1 MRPTFKLA
9 LPAQQFLTEY
19 WQKKPLVMRQVA
31 SGLGHP
37 DADTLSGLSLES
49 DVDSRLIT
57 GHGDGPWN
65 LQHGPFD
72 ENDFRVLPR
81 ENWTLLVQSVDCFL
95 TEVSMLLDHFSFLP
109 AWRLED
115 IMISYAS
122 RGGSVGPHFDRYDV
136 FLMQAK
142 GQRRWKIGDHCDPHT
157 PLQENDQLKLIN
169 NMKVRDEY
177 VLGPGDVL
185 YLPPGVA
192 HWGIAEDSDCIT
204 WSVGFRAPSPVD
216 ILGRL
221 ADQAAESGGDT
232 LFTDP
237 DRTVPSD
244 AASLQPADIE
254 ALTRQA
260 FRALTPD
267 IQRRALA
274 ELLSEPNCPAGL
286 DFDVDHDHIAAAS
299 PDALLVRHGA
309 TRLILDDQGDAWLNG
324 NHWPLTEAA
333 KPLIRLL
340 AGQRLYTEAELQ
352 PVTHDDGQDLLDEWI
367 EAGYFAYL
375 DFSTD
380 E

>member
-9 LPAQQFLTEY
+9 LPAQQFLAEY
-19 WQKKPLVMRQVA
+19 WQKKPLVMRQAA
-31 SGLGHP
+31 SGLDHP
-37 DADTLSGLSLES
+37 DADTLSGLALES
-49 DVDSRLIT
+49 EVESRLIT

-95 TEVSMLLDHFSFLP
+95 TEVSTLLDHFNFLP

-136 FLMQAK
+136 FLIQAS

-157 PLQENDQLKLIN
+157 PLQDNDQLKLIS
-169 NMKVRDEY
+169 NMPVRDEY
-177 VLGPGDVL
+177 VLSPGDVL

-192 HWGIAEDSDCIT
+192 HWGIAEDNDCIT

-221 ADQAAESGGDT
+221 ADQAAESCGDT
-232 LFTDP
+232 LFTDAN
-237 DRTVPSD
+237 RAVPTN
-244 AASLQPADIE
+244 AEALQPTDIE

-260 FRALTPD
+260 FKALTPD

-274 ELLSEPNCPAGL
+274 ELLSEPSCLAGL
-286 DFDVDHDHIAAAS
+286 DFDVDHDHIAAIS

-333 KPLIRLL
+333 KPLARLL
-340 AGQRLYTEAELQ
+340 AGQRLYTEAALQ
-352 PVTHDDGQDLLDEWI
+352 PVTQDDGQDLLDEWI

-375 DFSTD
+375 DFSND

>member
-31 SGLGHP
+31 SGLDHP

-177 VLGPGDVL
+177 VLSPGDVL

-244 AASLQPADIE
+244 AASLQPGDIE

-274 ELLSEPNCPAGL
+274 ELLSEPSCPSGL

>member
-9 LPAQQFLTEY
+9 LPAQQCLAEY

-31 SGLGHP
+31 SGLDHP
-37 DADTLSGLSLES
+37 DADTLSGLALES
-49 DVDSRLIT
+49 EVDSRLIT

-95 TEVSMLLDHFSFLP
+95 TEVSTLLDHFNFLP

-122 RGGSVGPHFDRYDV
+122 RGGSVGPLFDRDDV
-136 FLMQAK
+136 FLIQAS

-157 PLQENDQLKLIN
+157 PLQENDQLKLIS
-169 NMKVRDEY
+169 NMPVRDEY
-177 VLGPGDVL
+177 VLNPGDVL

-192 HWGIAEDSDCIT
+192 HWGSAEDSDCIT

-232 LFTDP
+232 LFTDA
-237 DRTVPSD
+237 DRTIPTD
-244 AASLQPADIE
+244 PAALQPTDIE

-260 FRALTPD
+260 FKALTPD

-274 ELLSEPNCPAGL
+274 ELLSEPGCPAGL
-286 DFDVDHDHIAAAS
+286 DFDVDHDHIAAAA

-324 NHWPLTEAA
+324 NHWPLTDAA
-333 KPLIRLL
+333 KPLARLL

-375 DFSTD
+375 DISND

>member
-9 LPAQQFLTEY
+9 LPAEQFLAEY

-31 SGLGHP
+31 SGLDHP
-37 DADTLSGLSLES
+37 DADTLSGLALES
-49 DVDSRLIT
+49 EVDSRLIT

-95 TEVSMLLDHFSFLP
+95 TEVSTLLDHFNFLP

-136 FLMQAK
+136 FLIQAS

-157 PLQENDQLKLIN
+157 PLQENDQLKLIS
-169 NMKVRDEY
+169 NMPVRDEY
-177 VLGPGDVL
+177 VLNPGDVL

-216 ILGRL
+216 VLGRL

-232 LFTDP
+232 LFTDA
-237 DRTVPSD
+237 DRTVPTD
-244 AASLQPADIE
+244 AAALQPTDID

-260 FRALTPD
+260 FAVLTPS

-274 ELLSEPNCPAGL
+274 ELLSEPSCPAGL
-286 DFDVDHDHIAAAS
+286 DFDVDHDHIAAAT

-333 KPLIRLL
+333 KPLARLL

-375 DFSTD
+375 DFSND